1 MKQLI
6 NNLNK
11 LANSI
16 GMGKGLKNYDKL
28 YKTTINTFGRK
39 DASMWF
45 LTIGLNSDNL
55 ITGIEVNS
63 TYFKPTPQTKA
74 INKIASFDT
83 PITFDKALELCK

>member
-6 NNLNK
+6 KNLNL

-16 GMGKGLKNYDKL
+16 GMGKGLKSYDKL

-45 LTIGLNSDNL
+45 LTIILNSDDL
-55 ITGIEVNS
+55 ICGIEINS
-63 TYFKPTPQTKA
+63 TYFEPTKQTKA
-74 INKIASFDT
+74 INKVASFDS
-83 PITFDKALELCK
+83 PITFKQALELC